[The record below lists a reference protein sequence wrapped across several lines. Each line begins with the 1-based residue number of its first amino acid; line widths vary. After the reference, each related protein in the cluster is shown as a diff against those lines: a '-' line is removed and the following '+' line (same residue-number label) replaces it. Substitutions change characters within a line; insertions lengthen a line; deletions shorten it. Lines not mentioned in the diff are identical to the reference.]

1 MTITRTASK
10 IRALAAAVVVLTV
23 LGIGAQAASAYTTT
37 ASGASPGTAS
47 TPYVD
52 AAYASYASGVIST
65 NARTVYESPGYRNYD
80 QYVCLTA
87 RLWKLNAPRPQ
98 SWSKVTE
105 RRECAWI
112 RAAASSATIRNTD
125 FTNLTPY
132 FGYSVD
138 FDITWQLSNGALVGR
153 RNYDYNAV
161 GDYRCLNAK
170 CSKGTSTVG
179 AFVMFDF

>member
-1 MTITRTASK
+1 MHITRTATK

-37 ASGASPGTAS
+37 PSGASPGTATVPVTNAS
-47 TPYVD
+47 
-52 AAYASYASGVIST
+52 YASYASGTLTT
-65 NARTVYESPGYRNYD
+65 NARTIYESPGYRNYD

-98 SWSKVTE
+98 SWSKVNE

-112 RAAASSATIRNTD
+112 PAASSAVNIRG
-125 FTNLTPY
+125 TNFPGLIPY

-138 FDITWQLSNGALVGR
+138 IDITWQLSNGALLGR
-153 RNYDYNAV
+153 RNYDYNAT
-161 GDYRCLNAK
+161 GDYRCLTAK
-170 CSKGTSTVG
+170 CYPGNSSVG
-179 AFVMFDF
+179 AWVMFDY

>member
-1 MTITRTASK
+1 MTITRTATK

-23 LGIGAQAASAYTTT
+23 LGIGAQAASAYTTS
-37 ASGASPGTAS
+37 ASGASPGTA
-47 TPYVD
+47 TVPVTD
-52 AAYASYASGVIST
+52 AAYVSYVTGRITT

-87 RLWKLNAPRPQ
+87 RLWRLNAPRPQ
-98 SWSKVTE
+98 SWSKVNE

-112 RAAASSATIRNTD
+112 RAASSAVNIRG
-125 FTNLTPY
+125 TNFSDLAPY

-138 FDITWQLSNGALVGR
+138 IDITWQLSNGALLGR

-161 GDYRCLNAK
+161 GDYRCLTTK
-170 CSKGTSTVG
+170 CFKDTSTVG
-179 AFVMFDF
+179 AFIMFDF